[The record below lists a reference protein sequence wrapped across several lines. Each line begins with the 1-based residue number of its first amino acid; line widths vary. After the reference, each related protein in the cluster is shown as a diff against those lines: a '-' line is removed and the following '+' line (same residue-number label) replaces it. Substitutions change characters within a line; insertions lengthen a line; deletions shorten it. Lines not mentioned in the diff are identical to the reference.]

1 MFQSSYLKINATYL
15 KSLNSIRNGEETAI
29 VEMLPVAEIQAF
41 IGRGGGGRPTIFRQD
56 NILDHV

>member
-1 MFQSSYLKINATYL
+1 MCQSSYLKINATYL

-41 IGRGGGGRPTIFRQD
+41 IGGGGRPTIFRQD